1 MRGNSHQS
9 AQRRP
14 RRKTVF
20 LEALVDTVNVT
31 LACRRAGIARRTA
44 YDWREADEGF
54 ARKWDDAVDEGVD
67 LLEAELHKRAFE
79 GVERP
84 VFYKGEQV
92 GTWRFYSDALAMFLL
107 KAHRPERYRGSPAR
121 DGASSAK
128 ATEATPEEREAAARV
143 AAEKEEKEAESR
155 AYKAMFEHVWAQARE
170 DQEREE
176 QARHAA
182 TMGQEARPYPSPPP
196 VPKDWGG

>member
-1 MRGNSHQS
+1 MRGNSHR
-9 AQRRP
+9 AAARRP
-14 RRKTVF
+14 RRKAVF

-31 LACRRAGIARRTA
+31 LSCRRAGIARRTA

-107 KAHRPERYRGSPAR
+107 KAHRPERYRGTAGG
-121 DGASSAK
+121 GAVAPK
-128 ATEATPEEREAAARV
+128 ALSPEEQAEAARAAAEAEEKEEEARAYRTMIEQVWAENQEKRDREAAA
-143 AAEKEEKEAESR
+143 
-155 AYKAMFEHVWAQARE
+155 WAR
-170 DQEREE
+170 D
-176 QARHAA
+176 
-182 TMGQEARPYPSPPP
+182 YPPTP
-196 VPKDWGG
+196 VPAD

>member
-1 MRGNSHQS
+1 MRGNSHR
-9 AQRRP
+9 AAVRRP

-44 YDWREADEGF
+44 YDWREADAGF
-54 ARKWDDAVDEGVD
+54 ARKWDDAIDEGVD

-84 VFYKGEQV
+84 VYYKGEQV

-107 KAHRPERYRGSPAR
+107 KAHRPERYRGPHVGAR
-121 DGASSAK
+121 GAAAVK
-128 ATEATPEEREAAARV
+128 ALTPEEQAEAAV
-143 AAEKEEKEAESR
+143 AAAAAEAKEAEAG
-155 AYKAMFEHVWAQARE
+155 AYRAMFERVWAQNAEEKDRQAAAWAR
-170 DQEREE
+170 D
-176 QARHAA
+176 H
-182 TMGQEARPYPSPPP
+182 PPTP
-196 VPKDWGG
+196 VPDD

>member
-1 MRGNSHQS
+1 MRGNSHR
-9 AQRRP
+9 AAERRP

-20 LEALVDTVNVT
+20 LEALVDSLNVT

-54 ARKWDDAVDEGVD
+54 ARKWDDAIDEGVD

-84 VFYKGEQV
+84 VYYKGEQV

-107 KAHRPERYRGSPAR
+107 KAHRPERYRSTAGG
-121 DGASSAK
+121 GAVAPK
-128 ATEATPEEREAAARV
+128 ALTPEEQAEAARAV
-143 AAEKEEKEAESR
+143 AEKEEKEAEVR
-155 AYKAMFEHVWAQARE
+155 AYRAMFERVWAHS
-170 DQEREE
+170 REE
-176 QARHAA
+176 KDREAAAWARD
-182 TMGQEARPYPSPPP
+182 YPPPP
-196 VPKDWGG
+196 VPADWE